1 MIKVPHVFFLF
12 LFFLVIQ
19 KSFGM
24 NDKEWKDQEI
34 ERHKFRKL
42 ARKDCFVNN
51 KCWFDKHCGSKG
63 RCVKQKSCKKGESK
77 PFSCATY
84 GRKQG

>member
-19 KSFGM
+19 MSFGM
-24 NDKEWKDQEI
+24 NEMEWKDREI
-34 ERHKFRKL
+34 KRHKFSKL

-51 KCWFDKHCGSKG
+51 KCWFDNHCGSKG
-63 RCVKQKSCKKGESK
+63 RCVKQKGCKKRK
-77 PFSCATY
+77 PFSCKTY
-84 GRKQG
+84 GRKKG

>member
-1 MIKVPHVFFLF
+1 
-12 LFFLVIQ
+12 
-19 KSFGM
+19 M

-34 ERHKFRKL
+34 ERQIFRKL
-42 ARKDCFVNN
+42 ARKDCFFNN
-51 KCWFDKHCGSKG
+51 RCWFDKHCGSKG
-63 RCVKQKSCKKGESK
+63 RCVKQKSCKKSKSK